1 MGYFILFLFSAGV
14 GLAAQVI
21 PSKYGWLYEIVAP
34 CATVLVIIGGWRRVS
49 LIRKLVLLTLA
60 LFVGW
65 FTDWSLHALTRH
77 PDSALALR
85 AGLILFG
92 IRAGV
97 GLWLLIWLHF
107 VWKDNNANTASNSV
121 PTSSSGSFQRM
132 TSFEAGAI
140 LGVIGGAVAGALFCK
155 SHGMLAEVGGAV
167 GGGVVGLFAGAFLVF
182 PISFVCALAGILAK
196 IYWEVL
202 TGRRKLPSVRNSTKP
217 HRQRV
222 LLLIAV
228 ILVVFSCIMGGIYF
242 TGSDV
247 QRSRV
252 LTLAMPAFGLSFIGL
267 LILVATYRRY
277 PAQKRDGKNE

>member
-1 MGYFILFLFSAGV
+1 MRYFILLLFSAGV
-14 GLAAQVI
+14 GLAARVI
-21 PSKYGWLYEIVAP
+21 PSEYGWLYEIVAP

-49 LIRKLVLLTLA
+49 LIRKLVLFALA

-65 FTDWSLHALTRH
+65 FADWSLHALTRH

-85 AGLILFG
+85 AGLILFS

-97 GLWLLIWLHF
+97 GIWLLIWSHF
-107 VWKDNNANTASNSV
+107 AWKDKHANAASDSD

-132 TSFEAGAI
+132 TPFEAGAI
-140 LGVIGGAVAGALFCK
+140 LGVIGGAVSGAMLCR
-155 SHGMLAEVGGAV
+155 SHGILAEVGGAI
-167 GGGVVGLFAGAFLVF
+167 GGGIVGLFAGALLVF
-182 PISFVCALAGILAK
+182 PISMACVLVGILAK

-202 TGRRKLPSVRNSTKP
+202 TGRRKLPSVRNSTKS

-228 ILVVFSCIMGGIYF
+228 ILIVFSCIMGGIYF
-242 TGSDV
+242 TDSDA

-252 LTLAMPAFGLSFIGL
+252 LALAVPAFGLSFIGL